1 MDFSFRAIH
10 DVVHPTAAFSG
21 PDEEVD
27 FQSVHEQEAGFAGG
41 ESGWETS
48 QLNPKNRITSLAPL
62 LHPLWRLDGSTGFGT
77 QYYAIPLFLAD
88 PSPMRIDVFIHEGA
102 LYPPLLR
109 QLLNLDRAFSI
120 KDAGRLRQLGIT
132 QHILRILQWHTVH
145 PDGALHPDV
154 VARYYQRG
162 PFGSRIVIDNLS
174 CHIHKSRIHVYLNYP
189 LEEDLLPYRELLAM
203 WGLSGEQPTE
213 PKCEGKEEGETSKPT
228 GCQKGARDAKGAK
241 LPPEVDIHDVILVRQ
256 LHDSVCE
263 VHIKGDPE
271 YETKLILLKSLNSS
285 VKYLYHELRTLL
297 RDVPAHEHVI
307 GRPRHVISKPCMFG
321 GKRGVVGFTLPYY
334 PVGTLRDVLPILRLN
349 GRLAL
354 DDQLRWAC
362 QLARAMCHIWY
373 QGQCYYPDLRLDNIV
388 LSGARPPAGDVVVID
403 FEQRGVWSSFS
414 APEVDFVENLRILSR
429 DDADVASANPDHVI
443 PEEHCEHAKQALA
456 GCWVAA
462 AAAEGRQGGEEDT
475 QPPHDLAAVAAFIAH
490 LEDDTRY
497 TNPAHGYNIAWICL
511 TRREQE
517 AAMVYMLGRVLWC
530 IFEGMSA
537 PHRGAV
543 WQSYRWEPEEVE
555 FPSYLRTPPSVQELI
570 TRCLGEGGTR
580 EQNQF
585 VRRGGKIYMK
595 EEATSGEQQQPQSAY
610 AAGGSDG
617 TAYRLVADNLVSKAR
632 KFWQTRLAEGAAWL
646 QERNCRLLQ
655 DKASAGGDGDR
666 SETAYGRPTLRQ
678 VSQCLS
684 ELQGQL
690 AS

>member
-21 PDEEVD
+21 LSEEED
-27 FQSVHEQEAGFAGG
+27 CQSLLEQEASIAEG
-41 ESGWETS
+41 EDSWDSS
-48 QLNPKNRITSLAPL
+48 QLNPKNRIDSLAPL
-62 LHPLWRLDGSTGFGT
+62 SHPLWRLDGSTGFGT

-88 PSPMRIDVFIHEGA
+88 ISPMRIDVFIHEGA

-109 QLLNLDRAFSI
+109 RLLGLDKAFSI
-120 KDAGRLRQLGIT
+120 KDAGRLRQLGIA

-145 PDGALHPDV
+145 ADGALHPDV
-154 VARYYQRG
+154 VAKYYQRG
-162 PFGSRIVIDNLS
+162 PFGSRIVIDNLG
-174 CHIHKSRIHVYLNYP
+174 CHIHESSIHINLNYP

-203 WGLSGEQPTE
+203 WGLTREQGGG
-213 PKCEGKEEGETSKPT
+213 GKRDWNDADE
-228 GCQKGARDAKGAK
+228 AR

-271 YETKLILLKSLNSS
+271 FETQLIVLKSLNSS
-285 VKYLYHELRTLL
+285 IKYMYHELRTLL

-307 GRPRHVISKPCMFG
+307 GRPRHVVSKPCMFG
-321 GKRGVVGFTLPYY
+321 GKRGVVGFTITYHQ
-334 PVGTLRDVLPILRLN
+334 VGTLRDVLPLLRLH

-373 QGQCYYPDLRLDNIV
+373 RGRCYYPDLRLDNIV
-388 LSGARPPAGDVVVID
+388 LSGAASPAGDVVVID

-414 APEVDFVENLRILSR
+414 APEVDFVENLRILAR
-429 DDADVASANPDHVI
+429 DDPDVVSANPDHVI
-443 PEEHCEHAKQALA
+443 PEEDCEHAKQALA
-456 GCWVAA
+456 ECWAAAAA
-462 AAAEGRQGGEEDT
+462 AAAESQEGKKEG
-475 QPPHDLAAVAAFIAH
+475 QPPQNLAAVAAFIAR

-497 TNPAHGYNIAWICL
+497 NNPAHGYNVSWICL
-511 TRREQE
+511 TQREQE

-555 FPSYLRTPPSVQELI
+555 FPAYLRTPPVVQALI

-595 EEATSGEQQQPQSAY
+595 EEVASGADS
-610 AAGGSDG
+610 G
-617 TAYRLVADNLVSKAR
+617 YRLVADDLVVRAR
-632 KFWQTRLAEGAAWL
+632 KFWQTRLAEGDAWL
-646 QERNCRLLQ
+646 QERNCRLLENRAT
-655 DKASAGGDGDR
+655 ASSDGDS
-666 SETAYGRPTLRQ
+666 SESAYGRPTLRQ
-678 VSQCLS
+678 VSQWLD

-690 AS
+690 ASG